1 MPGHRTP
8 RATTQAG
15 LVRPKASER
24 ESAWQQAKTHD
35 SKRRKGKEAT
45 AIMNTT
51 TTNNQTHPQTNLQ
64 THHPVDYQQPLA
76 APLSSEDAEALTAAV
91 LNSSYSNRMLGT
103 AEDTRAPKS
112 VAENSAA
119 LVDGSVSELE
129 SASEPAPAVTPAL
142 EAENIAATVAGTSAM
157 AFAPEPASEPASEPT
172 AVPAPESAMAA
183 AYEPA
188 SESASESAAAVTSN
202 PASAPAS
209 ATAAAMGA
217 PQRCTYRDCLMGR
230 ANIPVHGPGKAAFT
244 LLMVGGMVTF
254 MATFNGVLSSGLG
267 FFAHAHWMYPLVFCI
282 AFLMRLYVG
291 DRFVGF
297 AAPRYVIPHF
307 HGLARNIAMT
317 LLNVVVM
324 GAIMGSIIT
333 LLLKGPAG
341 FWGELASTL
350 PLTMTVAALVN
361 YFVVGPAVKMI
372 YNNVLE
378 PTNGLGLFNWA
389 QRYAMPWTA
398 IFGN

>member
-1 MPGHRTP
+1 
-8 RATTQAG
+8 
-15 LVRPKASER
+15 
-24 ESAWQQAKTHD
+24 
-35 SKRRKGKEAT
+35 
-45 AIMNTT
+45 
-51 TTNNQTHPQTNLQ
+51 
-64 THHPVDYQQPLA
+64 
-76 APLSSEDAEALTAAV
+76 
-91 LNSSYSNRMLGT
+91 
-103 AEDTRAPKS
+103 
-112 VAENSAA
+112 
-119 LVDGSVSELE
+119 
-129 SASEPAPAVTPAL
+129 
-142 EAENIAATVAGTSAM
+142 
-157 AFAPEPASEPASEPT
+157 
-172 AVPAPESAMAA
+172 
-183 AYEPA
+183 
-188 SESASESAAAVTSN
+188 
-202 PASAPAS
+202 
-209 ATAAAMGA
+209 MGA

-230 ANIPVHGPGKAAFT
+230 ANIPAHGPGKAAFT

-291 DRFVGF
+291 DRVVGF

>member
-1 MPGHRTP
+1 MLCSASAKMPGHRTP

-45 AIMNTT
+45 TIMNTT
-51 TTNNQTHPQTNLQ
+51 TTNNQTHLQTNLQ

-91 LNSSYSNRMLGT
+91 LNSSYSNRVLGT
-103 AEDTRAPKS
+103 AKGTC
-112 VAENSAA
+112 
-119 LVDGSVSELE
+119 
-129 SASEPAPAVTPAL
+129 APA
-142 EAENIAATVAGTSAM
+142 IA
-157 AFAPEPASEPASEPT
+157 
-172 AVPAPESAMAA
+172 
-183 AYEPA
+183 
-188 SESASESAAAVTSN
+188 SN

-209 ATAAAMGA
+209 ETAAAMGA

-291 DRFVGF
+291 DRVVGF
-297 AAPRYVIPHF
+297 AAPRYVMPHF

-341 FWGELASTL
+341 FWSELASTL
-350 PLTMTVAALVN
+350 PLTMTAAALVN

>member
-1 MPGHRTP
+1 
-8 RATTQAG
+8 
-15 LVRPKASER
+15 
-24 ESAWQQAKTHD
+24 
-35 SKRRKGKEAT
+35 
-45 AIMNTT
+45 MNTT
-51 TTNNQTHPQTNLQ
+51 TTNNQTHLQ
-64 THHPVDYQQPLA
+64 THHPVDFQQPFA

-91 LNSSYSNRMLGT
+91 LNSSYSNRVLGT
-103 AEDTRAPKS
+103 AEGTCAPKG

-119 LVDGSVSELE
+119 LADGSVSEPE

-142 EAENIAATVAGTSAM
+142 EAESIAATVAGAPAM
-157 AFAPEPASEPASEPT
+157 AAAPEPASEPAYEPTSEP
-172 AVPAPESAMAA
+172 AA
-183 AYEPA
+183 A
-188 SESASESAAAVTSN
+188 AAITSN

-230 ANIPVHGPGKAAFT
+230 ANVPAHGPGKAAFT

-282 AFLMRLYVG
+282 AFLMRLYAG
-291 DRFVGF
+291 DRVVGF

-361 YFVVGPAVKMI
+361 YFVVSPAVKMI

-378 PTNGLGLFNWA
+378 PTDGLGLFSLA
-389 QRYAMPWTA
+389 QRYVMPWTA